1 MRRLG
6 LGATLA
12 VAALVC
18 TGVARADTFTLND
31 ALVVA
36 YETNPQLD
44 AQRAS
49 LRATDETVAQANAGW
64 RPTINAG
71 GTYSIQRAVGNT
83 VIPPFGPTVHF
94 ADAAHPIQGQ
104 LIISEPI
111 FRGGRTYAEIK
122 RAKSLV
128 GVGRAQLLAQEQTT
142 LLNAVTA
149 YMDVVRDTAILNLR
163 QNNVSV
169 LTKQRDATKA
179 EFDAG
184 SLTRTDLAQSE
195 ARLAGAQTALTAALG
210 QLQISRANFEQVIG
224 RPAETL
230 EEQPGLPKLPE
241 TQDAALNLA
250 LNTNPALLAAKANER
265 AADYAVDDALGAL
278 APTVSVQGQYQ
289 YSQGALG
296 NTIGASGSTFQS
308 TAIVGQISVP
318 IYQGGA
324 EEASVRQA
332 KELHSQAKLLAANTD
347 RQVRDAVQTSWS
359 IFQSANAS
367 IGSNELQVT
376 ANQTAFTGVQRE
388 QQVGGRTILD
398 VLNAELELLNA
409 QVQLVSARR
418 DTVVAAYSLLASEGH
433 LTAQNLG
440 LKVKLYDPLEHYED
454 DAARWFG
461 LD

>member
-1 MRRLG
+1 
-6 LGATLA
+6 
-12 VAALVC
+12 
-18 TGVARADTFTLND
+18 
-31 ALVVA
+31 
-36 YETNPQLD
+36 
-44 AQRAS
+44 
-49 LRATDETVAQANAGW
+49 
-64 RPTINAG
+64 
-71 GTYSIQRAVGNT
+71 
-83 VIPPFGPTVHF
+83 
-94 ADAAHPIQGQ
+94 
-104 LIISEPI
+104 
-111 FRGGRTYAEIK
+111 
-122 RAKSLV
+122 
-128 GVGRAQLLAQEQTT
+128 
-142 LLNAVTA
+142 
-149 YMDVVRDTAILNLR
+149 
-163 QNNVSV
+163 
-169 LTKQRDATKA
+169 
-179 EFDAG
+179 
-184 SLTRTDLAQSE
+184 
-195 ARLAGAQTALTAALG
+195 
-210 QLQISRANFEQVIG
+210 
-224 RPAETL
+224 
-230 EEQPGLPKLPE
+230 LPKLPE

>member
-1 MRRLG
+1 
-6 LGATLA
+6 
-12 VAALVC
+12 V
-18 TGVARADTFTLND
+18 
-31 ALVVA
+31 
-36 YETNPQLD
+36 
-44 AQRAS
+44 
-49 LRATDETVAQANAGW
+49 
-64 RPTINAG
+64 
-71 GTYSIQRAVGNT
+71 
-83 VIPPFGPTVHF
+83 
-94 ADAAHPIQGQ
+94 
-104 LIISEPI
+104 
-111 FRGGRTYAEIK
+111 K
-122 RAKSLV
+122 RAKALV

-195 ARLAGAQTALTAALG
+195 ARLAGAQTALTAAMG

-278 APTVSVQGQYQ
+278 APTLSVQGQYQ

-296 NTIGASGSTFQS
+296 TTIGSPGSTFQS
-308 TAIVGQISVP
+308 TAIVGQLNVP

-324 EEASVRQA
+324 DEASVRQA

-347 RQVRDAVQTSWS
+347 RQVRDAVQSSWS
-359 IFQSANAS
+359 LFQSANAS
-367 IGSNELQVT
+367 IGSTEVQVT

-409 QVQLVSARR
+409 QVTLVSARR
-418 DTVVAAYSLLASEGH
+418 DTVVAAYALLASEGH
-433 LTAQNLG
+433 LTAQDLG
-440 LKVKLYDPLEHYED
+440 LKVKLYDPIEHYED
-454 DAARWFG
+454 DGARWFG